1 VFTPFTEKENSA
13 VPIMKGAVKI
23 EPESCLR
30 YPEFSRFNSKTPG
43 RNVGVDKISLNYK
56 FRLITLFAS

>member
-1 VFTPFTEKENSA
+1 
-13 VPIMKGAVKI
+13 MKGAVKI

-56 FRLITLFAS
+56 FRLITVFAS